1 MNSSRSQ
8 CRPFRSAL
16 LALCLAA
23 APAACQPS
31 TLEGPVEQSGK
42 AKEADGYAFE
52 PLVTGLER
60 PWSVA
65 WLPGGDM
72 LITER
77 KGTLRVVRDGEL
89 VGEPIEGL
97 PAIGAFGQGGLM
109 EVSLHPDFDQNKFV
123 YLTYTEGSKAA
134 NRTVLGRGT
143 LDGDRLADFDVVFR
157 VAETKSGGQH
167 FGSRI
172 LWLPDDTLLLAIG
185 DGGNPPTR
193 YADGYIRDQ
202 AQNPGAHLGKVL
214 RLNDDGTAPSDNPF
228 AEDVD
233 AAAEVYSYGHRNI
246 QGMARDPESGRIYVN
261 EHGARGGDELNI
273 VEPGVNYG
281 WPLVTYSREYYGP
294 RISERTTS
302 TGMRDPHLVWTPSK
316 APSGL
321 AFYTGDKHPG
331 WKGDLFSGALIHK
344 HVRRVDLDEAGNVLG
359 EEEFRTEK
367 RVRDVRQGPDGHLYV
382 LTDESRG
389 ELLRLVRTGG

>member
-1 MNSSRSQ
+1 
-8 CRPFRSAL
+8 
-16 LALCLAA
+16 
-23 APAACQPS
+23 
-31 TLEGPVEQSGK
+31 
-42 AKEADGYAFE
+42 
-52 PLVTGLER
+52 
-60 PWSVA
+60 
-65 WLPGGDM
+65 M